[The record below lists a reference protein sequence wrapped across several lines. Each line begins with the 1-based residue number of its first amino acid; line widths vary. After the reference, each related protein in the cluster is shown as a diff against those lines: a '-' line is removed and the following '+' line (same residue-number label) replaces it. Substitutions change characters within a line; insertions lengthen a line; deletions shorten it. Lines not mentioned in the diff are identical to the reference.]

1 MIRVNINKWIQ
12 ILTCAIATFCPL
24 ICFAAGPVLQDVKLN
39 TLEGNRVR
47 LQFEMSL
54 PVSEPLTFSTNHPNR
69 VVLDFPGVVSKLERE
84 QAKIDF
90 NTGVLKRVSTVST
103 KDRTRVVLDVNETVP
118 YETRVEGKYVYVTL
132 SQASSSKTTRPA
144 NDPFQGQVINKQDE
158 GKHSVRNIDFRR
170 GASQEGLIL
179 IDLSD
184 SKVPIDFKEQG
195 SKIIVRFLG
204 TTISEAMQRKLDVT
218 DFGTPIQSINTV
230 QTGKDVEMQV
240 SIDGFSENVAFQADK
255 RFTIEVKPLSK
266 EEKEKQTL
274 EKQQYT
280 GERLSLNFQDIE
292 VRSVLQLIADF
303 TGLNMVASDTV
314 RGNVTLRLKNVPW
327 DQALDI
333 ILKTK
338 GLDKRK
344 MGNVLFIGPSE
355 EISAREKLEL
365 QTDQQVQDLAPLRT
379 EYIQVNF
386 AKAAELATL
395 LKDEKTSLLSSR
407 GNVSVD
413 ERTNILLVQD
423 TANKLDEI
431 RGLVNRLDVPVR
443 QVLIESRVVFAKDNF
458 QEVLGVNFGT
468 AIKMKPGK
476 EPIFGISG
484 NRASSSAIATGTS
497 APAAIT
503 TDNRLNTNLFP
514 SLPAGVARSQ
524 FGLSIASLPGGTILD
539 LELQALESEGLAK
552 VVSSP
557 RLMTSN
563 QQTAHIESGKEVPY
577 LEATSSG
584 AASVSFKKAVLRL
597 EVTPQITPNDNIIL
611 DLTVN
616 QDDVGTEVFNGVP
629 TIDTKEIH
637 TQVLVSNGET
647 VVLGGIYKQDKNN
660 TVRRVPFLGAL
671 PGVGFLFRDK
681 DIKDNREELMIFV
694 TPKIVKDTASS

>member
-1 MIRVNINKWIQ
+1 MNRIVMQFGLWVLS
-12 ILTCAIATFCPL
+12 ILPM
-24 ICFAAGPVLQDVKLN
+24 ICFAAGPALEGMKLN

-47 LQFEMSL
+47 LQLEMSL
-54 PVSEPLTFSTNHPNR
+54 PVSQPLAFSTNHPDR
-69 VVLDFPGVVSKLERE
+69 IVLDFPGVTSNLSREESKV
-84 QAKIDF
+84 DF

-103 KDRTRVVLDVNETVP
+103 KDRTRVVLDVSDSVP
-118 YETRVEGKYVYVTL
+118 YETRVEGKTVYLTL
-132 SQASSSKTTRPA
+132 SHPSNGKLTPA
-144 NDPFQGQVINKQDE
+144 AHEPFSGQVIDKAALGQ
-158 GKHSVRNIDFRR
+158 HSVRNIDFRR
-170 GASQEGLIL
+170 GAAQEGVVI

-184 SKVPIDFKEQG
+184 AKVPIDFKEQG
-195 SKIIVRFLG
+195 SQILVKFMGASIA
-204 TTISEAMQRKLDVT
+204 EALQRKLDVT
-218 DFGTPIQSINTV
+218 DFGTPIKSINTIQVGNDV
-230 QTGKDVEMQV
+230 QMKIELE
-240 SIDGFSENVAFQADK
+240 GFSENVAFQADK
-255 RFTIEVKPLSK
+255 RFTIEVKPISK
-266 EEKEKQTL
+266 EDKVKQN
-274 EKQQYT
+274 EDKQQYT

-338 GLDKRK
+338 GLDKRQ

-365 QTDQQVQDLAPLRT
+365 QTNQQVQDLAPLRT

-386 AKAAELATL
+386 AKASELAAL

-423 TANKLDEI
+423 TAKKLDEI

-443 QVLIESRVVFAKDNF
+443 QVLIESRIVFAQDNF
-458 QEVLGVNFGT
+458 QEVLGVNFGS
-468 AIKMKPGK
+468 AIKMRPGK
-476 EPIFGISG
+476 EPIIGISG
-484 NRASSSAIATGTS
+484 NVASASDIATGVS
-497 APAAIT
+497 LPSAIT
-503 TDNRLNTNLFP
+503 TANRLNTNLFP
-514 SLPAGVARSQ
+514 SLPTGITRSQ

-539 LELQALESEGLAK
+539 LELQALESEGLVK

-563 QQTAHIESGKEVPY
+563 QKTAHIESGTEVPY
-577 LEATSSG
+577 LEASSSG

-597 EVTPQITPNDNIIL
+597 EVTPQITPNDQIIL

-616 QDDVGTEVFNGVP
+616 QDSVGELFANTP
-629 TIDTKEIH
+629 SIDTREIH
-637 TQVLVSNGET
+637 TQVLVANGDT
-647 VVLGGIYKQDKNN
+647 VVLGGIYKQDKNK
-660 TVRRVPFLGAL
+660 TIRRVPFLGSL

-681 DIKDNREELMIFV
+681 NIKDNREELMIFV
-694 TPKIVKDTASS
+694 TPKIVKDTLAS

>member
-12 ILTCAIATFCPL
+12 IITGVIATFCPF
-24 ICFAAGPVLQDVKLN
+24 ICLAAGPVLEDVKLN

-54 PVSEPLTFSTNHPNR
+54 PVPEPLTFSTNHPDR
-69 VVLDFPGVVSKLERE
+69 IILDFPGVTNKLDRE

-118 YETRVEGKYVYVTL
+118 YETRVEGKYVYLTL
-132 SQASSSKTTRPA
+132 SQASSSKTSRPA
-144 NDPFQGQVINKQDE
+144 SDPFQGQVIDKRTE
-158 GKHSVRNIDFRR
+158 GTHQVRNIDFRR
-170 GASQEGLIL
+170 GTSQEGLIL

-204 TTISEAMQRKLDVT
+204 ATISEAMQRKLDVT

-230 QTGKDVEMQV
+230 QLGKDVEMQV
-240 SIDGFSENVAFQADK
+240 SIDGFSENVAFQAEK

-266 EEKEKQTL
+266 EEKEKQAV

-395 LKDEKTSLLSSR
+395 LKDEKTSLLSAR

-423 TANKLDEI
+423 TAKKLDEI

-443 QVLIESRVVFAKDNF
+443 QVLIESRIVFAQDNF
-458 QEVLGVNFGT
+458 AEVLGVNFGS

-476 EPIFGISG
+476 EPIIGISG
-484 NRASSSAIATGTS
+484 NRASSSAIATNTS
-497 APAAIT
+497 TPSAIT

-514 SLPAGVARSQ
+514 ALPNGITRSQ
-524 FGLSIASLPGGTILD
+524 FGLTVASLPGGTILD
-539 LELQALESEGLAK
+539 LELQALESEGLVK

-557 RLMTSN
+557 RLVTSN
-563 QQTAHIESGKEVPY
+563 QQAAHIESGTEVPY

-597 EVTPQITPNDNIIL
+597 EVTPQITPNDNVIL

-616 QDDVGTEVFNGVP
+616 QDSVGEIFGTTP
-629 TIDTKEIH
+629 SIDTREIH

-660 TVRRVPFLGAL
+660 TVRRVPFLGSL

-681 DIKDNREELMIFV
+681 SIKDNREELMIFV
-694 TPKIVKDTASS
+694 TPKIIKDTAAT

>member
-1 MIRVNINKWIQ
+1 MTRAKMNRIVMQFGLWVLS
-12 ILTCAIATFCPL
+12 ILPM
-24 ICFAAGPVLQDVKLN
+24 ICFAAGPALEGMKLN

-47 LQFEMSL
+47 LQLEMSL
-54 PVSEPLTFSTNHPNR
+54 PVSQPLAFSTNHPDR
-69 VVLDFPGVVSKLERE
+69 IVLDFPGVTSNLSREESKV
-84 QAKIDF
+84 DF

-103 KDRTRVVLDVNETVP
+103 KDRTRVVLDVSDSVP
-118 YETRVEGKYVYVTL
+118 YETRVEGKMVYLTL
-132 SQASSSKTTRPA
+132 SHASSGKLIHTA
-144 NDPFQGQVINKQDE
+144 HEPFSGQVIDKAVLGQ
-158 GKHSVRNIDFRR
+158 HSVRNIDFRR
-170 GASQEGLIL
+170 GAAQEGLVI

-184 SKVPIDFKEQG
+184 AKVPIDFKEQG
-195 SKIIVRFLG
+195 SQILVKFMGASIA
-204 TTISEAMQRKLDVT
+204 EALQRKLDVT
-218 DFGTPIQSINTV
+218 DFGTPIKSINTV
-230 QTGKDVEMQV
+230 QVGNDVQMKIELE
-240 SIDGFSENVAFQADK
+240 GFSENVAFQADK
-255 RFTIEVKPLSK
+255 RFTIEVKPISK
-266 EEKEKQTL
+266 EDKVKQN
-274 EKQQYT
+274 EDKQQYT

-338 GLDKRK
+338 GLDKRQ

-365 QTDQQVQDLAPLRT
+365 QTNQQVQDLAPLRT

-386 AKAAELATL
+386 AKASELAAL

-423 TANKLDEI
+423 TAKKLDEI

-443 QVLIESRVVFAKDNF
+443 QVLIESRIVFAQDNF
-458 QEVLGVNFGT
+458 QEVLGVNFGS
-468 AIKMKPGK
+468 AIKMRPGK
-476 EPIFGISG
+476 EPIIGISG
-484 NRASSSAIATGTS
+484 NRSSSSDIATGVS
-497 APAAIT
+497 LPSAIT

-514 SLPAGVARSQ
+514 SLPTGITRSQ

-539 LELQALESEGLAK
+539 MELQALESEGLVK

-563 QQTAHIESGKEVPY
+563 QKTAHIESGTEVPY
-577 LEATSSG
+577 LEASSSG

-597 EVTPQITPNDNIIL
+597 EVTPQITPNDQIIL

-616 QDDVGTEVFNGVP
+616 QDSVGELFANTP
-629 TIDTKEIH
+629 SIDTREIH
-637 TQVLVSNGET
+637 TQVLVANGDT
-647 VVLGGIYKQDKNN
+647 VVLGGIYKQDKNK
-660 TVRRVPFLGAL
+660 TIRRVPFLGSL

-681 DIKDNREELMIFV
+681 NVKDNREELMIFV
-694 TPKIVKDTASS
+694 TPKIVKDTMAS